1 MQYLRIAHEES
12 SGSSDEHNEIFLPIT
27 FFVSEEGYSFTIYNR
42 DGMQVFK
49 TEDPKKGW
57 DGRYN
62 GQILQ
67 DGVYVYQIRYIN
79 GIGDL
84 VEKTDIITL
93 LK

>member
-1 MQYLRIAHEES
+1 
-12 SGSSDEHNEIFLPIT
+12 
-27 FFVSEEGYSFTIYNR
+27 
-42 DGMQVFK
+42 MQVFK

-79 GIGDL
+79 GVGDL